1 MANNLYLRK
10 QDSENEKKISNIL
23 SELPPY
29 CKTYIDALEKYTSSR
44 TRLAYCQDLQMF
56 FRFLTE
62 SNPELHDAKSVT
74 PDELNQL
81 KTLDIEEYLN
91 YVRYG
96 WYKEENKGNK
106 EVINEEAALQ
116 RRLASL
122 RSFFK
127 YCYTREITTN
137 NPAAI
142 VALPEIKTK
151 DIIYL
156 EPDEIVQ
163 LIEAVE
169 SGEGLTARELK
180 FHDIV
185 KARDLAIIFLLLGT
199 GIRVSECVALDI
211 NDVDLKTTSILVHRK
226 EGKEMTLFYS
236 DEVSDFLS
244 EYMNL
249 RKNITAKEG
258 SESALFLSL
267 QNSRMSVRSIER
279 RVKKYSEK
287 VVSLKHIS
295 PHKLRSTFAT
305 DFYRETND
313 IYALSNILGHS
324 SVDVVKKYAHIG
336 AEVRRSYRNSIKLR
350 DD

>member
-1 MANNLYLRK
+1 
-10 QDSENEKKISNIL
+10 
-23 SELPPY
+23 
-29 CKTYIDALEKYTSSR
+29 
-44 TRLAYCQDLQMF
+44 
-56 FRFLTE
+56 
-62 SNPELHDAKSVT
+62 
-74 PDELNQL
+74 
-81 KTLDIEEYLN
+81 
-91 YVRYG
+91 
-96 WYKEENKGNK
+96 
-106 EVINEEAALQ
+106 
-116 RRLASL
+116 
-122 RSFFK
+122 
-127 YCYTREITTN
+127 
-137 NPAAI
+137 
-142 VALPEIKTK
+142 
-151 DIIYL
+151 
-156 EPDEIVQ
+156 
-163 LIEAVE
+163 
-169 SGEGLTARELK
+169 
-180 FHDIV
+180 
-185 KARDLAIIFLLLGT
+185 
-199 GIRVSECVALDI
+199 
-211 NDVDLKTTSILVHRK
+211 
-226 EGKEMTLFYS
+226 MTLFYS